1 LYIAANIDDC
11 ALVINDFLPLEL
23 FESVCNYDYNSKY
36 SDKSATKLWSE
47 GLYKDNK
54 GVKTLESV
62 VSLYGIAS
70 IKEDKIESEEN
81 IFRDVLQILK
91 DCIYIPYQ
99 KKSEIRLNY
108 YEYQKH
114 SGINWHDD
122 GNDTLNYSF
131 YIHKEWNEN
140 WGGETLIDT
149 NRGLP
154 LSVTPHPNSI
164 VVIKSGTR
172 HKVCSVVG
180 PEKRKVLQ
188 IKGRHYK

>member
-1 LYIAANIDDC
+1 LYIAANLDDC
-11 ALVINDFLPLEL
+11 ALIIKDFLPLDL
-23 FESVCNYDYNSKY
+23 FKSVSNYDYNSRY
-36 SDKSATKLWSE
+36 STKSSTKLWGE
-47 GLYKDNK
+47 DLYKDDK
-54 GVKTLESV
+54 GVKTLERVISF
-62 VSLYGIAS
+62 YNIAS
-70 IKEDKIESEEN
+70 IRFNKIESEES
-81 IFRDVLQILK
+81 IFKNVLQILK
-91 DCIYIPYQ
+91 DCPFIPYN
-99 KKSEIRLNY
+99 KKSDIVLNY

-122 GNDTLNYSF
+122 GQDTLNYSF

-154 LSVTPHPNSI
+154 LSVTPHPNSL
-164 VVIKSGTR
+164 VVIKSGIR

-188 IKGRHYK
+188 IKGSFYK